1 MGVESGRDGEM
12 ARICMLGRSVRSAS
26 SGSAPV
32 GLHAKRSSRFA
43 RAKCKFDSSP
53 HRVLPHFLLISF
65 PGWHARHWPHSPTH
79 GTAPLGR

>member
-32 GLHAKRSSRFA
+32 GLHAKLSSRFA

-53 HRVLPHFLLISF
+53 HRVLMHFLLTVSPF
-65 PGWHARHWPHSPTH
+65 PDGTH
-79 GTAPLGR
+79 GTGRIPPRTAPHR

>member
-12 ARICMLGRSVRSAS
+12 ARICLLGRSVRSAS

-53 HRVLPHFLLISF
+53 HRVLPHFSLS
-65 PGWHARHWPHSPTH
+65 PRMARHGTGRNSPAH